1 MPFSPM
7 LPEYFKFEFKKIHV
21 LCTGTPQQVELHA
34 GKLCPCNPRTG
45 LLGLSML
52 QISDFNCKK
61 DGTIAW
67 VIPRAS
73 QPAVKNQSNSK
84 CDLKNFPTIFL
95 FEF

>member
-1 MPFSPM
+1 MSTVQAR
-7 LPEYFKFEFKKIHV
+7 LKK
-21 LCTGTPQQVELHA
+21 
-34 GKLCPCNPRTG
+34 CNYMQARTG
-45 LLGLSML
+45 LFGLGML